1 MLGVVLEGRLQDVAH
16 SGLEISFTRFGEF
29 PPKTQLGAVCEV
41 CENMTVN
48 AAPLAKFQTPAAR
61 PPEGA
66 QDGLSPAAHVGP
78 VEKQVGRCGAR
89 VEVEVVRVQTE
100 VRGRLEA
107 RQEASGPSFAPI
119 EGAAG
124 VVSAAVGEIVGR
136 VMGPAGNVLGGGGE
150 RLSCGLEL
158 VEVGAGGVPVAGRP
172 GRGHGLSGGRRMVDC
187 AHRLPAGI
195 DPCSSYR
202 LEHFYVPNSKKATKN
217 LSFVYRGEVLVVAP
231 LVLYCSG
238 EMSVKQETRP

>member
-1 MLGVVLEGRLQDVAH
+1 
-16 SGLEISFTRFGEF
+16 
-29 PPKTQLGAVCEV
+29 
-41 CENMTVN
+41 MTVN

-61 PPEGA
+61 PPELV
-66 QDGLSPAAHVGP
+66 QDGSAPAAHVGP

-89 VEVEVVRVQTE
+89 VEVEVFGVQAE

-107 RQEASGPSFAPI
+107 RQEASGPSFAVV

-136 VMGPAGNVLGGGGE
+136 VMGPAGNVGGGGE

-172 GRGHGLSGGRRMVDC
+172 GRAHSSSGERLMV
-187 AHRLPAGI
+187 RLLYQPLAEI
-195 DPCSSYR
+195 DLCSSCS
-202 LEHFYVPNSKKATKN
+202 LEHFYVSDPKKATKKPFT
-217 LSFVYRGEVLVVAP
+217 LLRGELVRRGSVRTLLLWRDVGQARKCVP
-231 LVLYCSG
+231 DGVSLQKMSYSRGLRGGSG
-238 EMSVKQETRP
+238 PVFAGLPSV